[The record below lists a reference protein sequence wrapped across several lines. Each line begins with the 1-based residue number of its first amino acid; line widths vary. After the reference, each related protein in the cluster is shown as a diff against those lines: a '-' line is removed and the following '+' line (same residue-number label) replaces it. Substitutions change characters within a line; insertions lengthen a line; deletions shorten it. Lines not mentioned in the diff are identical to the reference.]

1 MNYFEKLLE
10 RKSKEENTNDYY
22 TQWNYDKEIYKD
34 ILLGV
39 RDYYPNYT
47 DHGIKHSETIL
58 INILRLFGEETLDTL
73 SSLDIWLL
81 LEAAYLHDCG
91 MYISRDEAKKVI
103 SEEGF
108 IRYFNEINSNFNHP
122 MHIFTKYF
130 RFDIKENKFEY
141 ESKIYD
147 TNHEYAIKFLISAY
161 KRKTHAQDLNKID
174 EFQIKRKLLPERI
187 YLILYSLS
195 KSHGEDFK
203 KVLELPRKE
212 TGIGKEMG
220 HPIFISCLLRIGD
233 LLDID
238 NNRIS
243 PNLLKNIESIIPED
257 SKYHLAKHKAITH
270 FWIDREK
277 IEITATINS
286 GKESYDIAEITGY
299 WFEQIQEEYN
309 NQLYNWKK
317 IIPENFNGIL
327 PTLGNLQVNILDYE
341 YIDSKSKPKFTVDI
355 NNILNLLMG
364 TSIYDKKEKAL
375 REIIQNSI
383 DATYLRVYEEKK
395 DKSIFLKEF
404 SLRDMKSLFIGKEIE
419 IEINK
424 KIEKSIEDKINNYWD
439 IIIRDKGIGI
449 DKEKLKYILEA
460 GSSYKDI
467 KKNLIIEKMPFWLSP
482 SGNFGIGFQSIFM
495 LTERVKIKSKY
506 FYNLENIDVELL
518 KPSID
523 FKNGGNV
530 YFKKVIIDYRQ
541 DVGTELKFEYIT
553 KKIGKTFFRGR
564 LNNYI
569 ETFDPLI
576 TKEHDGDI
584 FRLIEMINRIN
595 SYSLVNI
602 KLKKDGKTI
611 ELLNN
616 QFIKK
621 NLDIKLAN
629 DEKFQVFIQLGPRRI
644 DDNGGGI
651 KYYYRNQEISEKNYR
666 ENLEHLYVFIN
677 ILGYKA
683 NEVLELSRD
692 KVKNEFLLREKK
704 NIIEAIY
711 KEIEKEYIAKF
722 ENLDEIFKFKIC
734 SFYFHYIKEVKSRE
748 IDKKIIDFFY
758 NYNYNYIFSYNHTEG
773 NINTTISI
781 MELKKEQEIIIKKI
795 EGRYGPLYFINKIEI
810 SPNVLKIFLK
820 ELFREDFY
828 ILNCKEINKE
838 FGEVF
843 LEKVEKDQEKLYLEY
858 DLRELF
864 KISHFFDG
872 FSTFRKISVYYETQN
887 SCRFFIFCNEKN
899 KKLKLK
905 EKLYLSEIENKIS
918 YVKINRLEDWNIF
931 NDIFERNYILFPFF
945 VKNSENVIWN
955 ENMEEK
961 YIAFCH
967 KHRADEAL
975 SIEEIAT
982 ATKEFVAYLEDEL
995 KRINVEIVKD

>member
-10 RKSKEENTNDYY
+10 RKSKEDNTNDYY

-130 RFDIKENKFEY
+130 RFDIRENKFEY
-141 ESKIYD
+141 ESKVYD

-174 EFQIKRKLLPERI
+174 EFQIKKKLLPERI

-270 FWIDREK
+270 FWIDKEK
-277 IEITATINS
+277 IEITATVNS
-286 GKESYDIAEITGY
+286 GKDSYDIAEITGY

-327 PTLGNLQVNILDYE
+327 PTLGNLQVNISDYE

-364 TSIYDKKEKAL
+364 TSIYDEKEKAL

-404 SLRDMKSLFIGKEIE
+404 SLKDMKSLFIGKEIE

-495 LTERVKIKSKY
+495 LTERVEIKSKY
-506 FYNLENIDVELL
+506 FYNLKNIDVELL
-518 KPSID
+518 KPDIN

-530 YFKKVIIDYRQ
+530 YFKKTLINYRQ
-541 DVGTELKFEYIT
+541 DIGTELKFEYET
-553 KKIGKTFFRGR
+553 PKISRYYSGGDFTD
-564 LNNYI
+564 NYLK
-569 ETFDPLI
+569 TFDPLMD
-576 TKEHDGDI
+576 KEFDSQIIH
-584 FRLIEMINRIN
+584 LIDMINEIN
-595 SYSLVNI
+595 LYSLVNI
-602 KLKKDGKTI
+602 KLKKDG
-611 ELLNN
+611 E
-616 QFIKK
+616 FIKFSSNSLMDDK
-621 NLDIKLAN
+621 ADEKIKPN
-629 DEKFQVFIQLGPRRI
+629 EKFQIFINNKNSNIGNSL
-644 DDNGGGI
+644 NM
-651 KYYYRNQEISEKNYR
+651 YYYRNQKISSNSFRADIK
-666 ENLEHLYVFIN
+666 HLSIIVN

-683 NEVLELSRD
+683 SEVLELSRD
-692 KVKNEFLLREKK
+692 KIRKDFFNKEKINIIGEIYKKIEKK
-704 NIIEAIY
+704 YIPQFEKLDEEFKFGICAFCFEYDRVLELLFEKSKESINSLETTKNAIIE
-711 KEIEKEYIAKF
+711 
-722 ENLDEIFKFKIC
+722 
-734 SFYFHYIKEVKSRE
+734 
-748 IDKKIIDFFY
+748 FFY
-758 NYNYNYIFSYNHTEG
+758 NFEFTQG
-773 NINTTISI
+773 VTIKQ
-781 MELKKEQEIIIKKI
+781 MKKEKNIVINLKN
-795 EGRYGPLYFINKIEI
+795 GYRNSSYFINGIEI
-810 SPNVLKIFLK
+810 SNYFLEIILK
-820 ELFREDFY
+820 EIFRDNFY
-828 ILNCKEINKE
+828 ILSYINENKNLSDINE
-838 FGEVF
+838 DKNIELH
-843 LEKVEKDQEKLYLEY
+843 LEKVGKNQEKLCIQY
-858 DLRELF
+858 DLKRVF
-864 KISHFFDG
+864 DYHRFRISTKRH
-872 FSTFRKISVYYETQN
+872 
-887 SCRFFIFCNEKN
+887 RFFIPCNEKSE
-899 KKLKLK
+899 KLKLK
-905 EKLYLSEIENKIS
+905 KWISLTEIESWIS
-918 YVKINRLEDWNIF
+918 YEPLSQIRHDEIITDLL
-931 NDIFERNYILFPFF
+931 ERNCTLFPFF
-945 VKNSENVIWN
+945 IKDSRSIIWN
-955 ENMEEK
+955 ENMENR
-961 YIAFCH
+961 YIDFCYT
-967 KHRADEAL
+967 HRANETL
-975 SIEEIAT
+975 SKEEIT
-982 ATKEFVAYLEDEL
+982 AAAKKFVDYLKEEL
-995 KRINVEIVKD
+995 KKIHIRILQN